1 MKPNPAAPIAAR
13 ASVIAC
19 LMLWASSFALH
30 AQLLISDRENYFPA
44 EAITIAFSGGPG
56 NAKDWVGIYPDGVT
70 PGSVGSTIWTYVDGP
85 HSGKVGLRE
94 GSITFGNGL
103 NLAGVWNAY
112 LLLNDGYSVL
122 TNITFNIIDPTAPAL
137 RPSQRTY
144 APGQSIT
151 ITFTNGPANPKDWV
165 GVYKAGQTPGAVAS
179 TIWNYVDGTHTGAKA
194 LASGSVT
201 FSTGL
206 AAAGEY
212 RAFFLLNDGYSVLT
226 SEPITIATPVV
237 SGPRLVTVSP
247 ADGTTNAYPDAAFV
261 ASITNGTSASVVTS
275 SVVLKLDGAP
285 VPASVTSASGLTTVA
300 FTNASLLPAGSSHQ
314 YLLTYTD
321 SATPAV
327 RYSVTNAFVIR
338 SYTNLVLPAP
348 IAFENFDAVPE
359 GEIPAGWTRK
369 SYSDVLNTDIDF
381 GNLDSAAYANWTA
394 VDAARFNGRFITY
407 SNPDTSD
414 ADATDYNR
422 VNLPNPANV
431 VNGKVL
437 REPLAKGR
445 FLFGDSGYRRG
456 TAQVLY
462 LYTPDF
468 NLTGKT
474 NIHVAFKSLWEQ
486 NQDSIAALE
495 YSIDGGGSWMPVAYF
510 LDGPDIV
517 KDDNGVVDAEA
528 TFNTAH
534 GDVANYTDDNGNP
547 VGGTYG
553 AFIAAPITPAL
564 APYIQARVNDDPVES
579 KRYEL
584 YRLPAADNQSK
595 VRLRFAHAGTDSWY
609 WGIDD
614 VGVYSIG
621 STPADAPALSV
632 ERSGGTLRITWPAT
646 ATGYV
651 LESAS
656 TLSGATWTAVSGVSG
671 SSVMITPATGV
682 QFFRLRQP

>member
-1 MKPNPAAPIAAR
+1 MKPNPAAPFAAR
-13 ASVIAC
+13 VSLVAC
-19 LMLWASSFALH
+19 LLLWAASFTLR
-30 AQLLISDRENYFPA
+30 AQRLVSDRENYFPA
-44 EAITIAFSGGPG
+44 ETIQIAFSGGPG
-56 NAKDWVGIYPDGVT
+56 NAKDWVGIYPDGVK
-70 PGSVGSTIWTYVDGP
+70 PGSAGSTIWNYVDGT

-94 GSITFGNGL
+94 GSISFGGGL
-103 NLAGVWNAY
+103 NLAGIWNAY
-112 LLLNDGYSVL
+112 FLLNDGYSVL
-122 TNITFNIIDPTAPAL
+122 TNISFNIIDPTSPAL
-137 RPSQRTY
+137 RPNQRTY

-151 ITFTNGPANPKDWV
+151 ITFTNGPANPKDWI
-165 GVYKAGQTPGAVAS
+165 GVYKADQNPGVVAS
-179 TIWNYVDGTHTGAKA
+179 TIWNYVDGTKTGAKA
-194 LASGSVT
+194 LANGSVT

-206 AAAGEY
+206 ATAGEY
-212 RAFFLLNDGYSVLT
+212 RAFFLLNDGYTVLT
-226 SEPITIATPVV
+226 SEPITIAAPVV
-237 SGPRLVTVSP
+237 SGPRLVTITP
-247 ADGTTNAYPDAAFV
+247 ADGSTNAYPDAAFS
-261 ASITNGTSASVVTS
+261 ASITNGTSASLVTG
-275 SVVLKLDGAP
+275 SVALKLDG
-285 VPASVTSASGLTTVA
+285 VSVTATVSALSGLTTIG
-300 FTNASLLPAGSSHQ
+300 FTNASLLLAGSSHT
-314 YLLTYTD
+314 YLLTYSD

-338 SYTNLVLPAP
+338 NYTNLVLPTP

-369 SYSDVLNTDIDF
+369 SYSDVQNTDIDF

-394 VDAARFNGRFITY
+394 VDAARFNGRFQTY

-437 REPLAKGR
+437 REPLARGR

-456 TAQVLY
+456 AAQVLY

-474 NIHVAFKSLWEQ
+474 NIYVAFKSLWEQ

-495 YSIDGGGSWMPVAYF
+495 YSIDGGANWLPVAYF

-517 KDDNGVVDAEA
+517 KDDAGIVDAEA

-534 GDVANYTDDNGNP
+534 GDVANYVDDSGNA
-547 VGGTYG
+547 VGGSYG
-553 AFIAAPITPAL
+553 AFIAAPINAAL

-584 YRLPAADNQSK
+584 YRLPAADKQSK

-609 WGIDD
+609 WGLDD
-614 VGVYSIG
+614 VGVYSID
-621 STPADAPALSV
+621 STAAASPALAL
-632 ERSGGTLRITWPAT
+632 ERLGADLKISWPST

-651 LESAS
+651 LESTTSLTGTA
-656 TLSGATWTAVSGVSG
+656 WTAVSGVSG
-671 SSVMITPATGV
+671 SSVLITPAPGV
-682 QFFRLRQP
+682 RFYRLHQP